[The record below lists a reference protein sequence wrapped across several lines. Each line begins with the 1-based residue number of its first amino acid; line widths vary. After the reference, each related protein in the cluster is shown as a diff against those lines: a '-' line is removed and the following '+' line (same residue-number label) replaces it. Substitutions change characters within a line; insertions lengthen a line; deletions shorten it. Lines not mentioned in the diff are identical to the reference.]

1 MLHKGLV
8 NHNAVYFGK
17 LMPECDAAAAA
28 STAEIIKSGKG
39 KKTKMFFFS
48 LRESRE
54 PKNIG
59 GAQPLSFGTA
69 IKTMLKK
76 KT

>member
-1 MLHKGLV
+1 
-8 NHNAVYFGK
+8 
-17 LMPECDAAAAA
+17 MPECDAAAA
-28 STAEIIKSGKG
+28 STAETIKPRKEKNP
-39 KKTKMFFFS
+39 KKCFFFE
-48 LRESRE
+48 RERRE

-76 KT
+76 KLNCKVSIFF